1 MRITPCTTL
10 LTLLLALAA
19 CTPAATPADAQ
30 TTTGA
35 PPVVNASA
43 AAATATPAATCEDA
57 DFPAFLARFA
67 GNADVQRASTA
78 DPLTMES
85 VDADAQPEPAPVTR
99 QVPLGEVEFPVM
111 AGNVQREAEGLVETV
126 KELGTDGREVTHAIH
141 DTGAQMRFE
150 FRAGPCWNLVRVS
163 DDSI

>member
-19 CTPAATPADAQ
+19 CTPAAAPADAQ

-35 PPVVNASA
+35 TPVDNAPA
-43 AAATATPAATCEDA
+43 AAATATPAPTCEDA

-78 DPLTMES
+78 DPLVMDSIDSEAT
-85 VDADAQPEPAPVTR
+85 PEPRRVSKR
-99 QVPLGEVEFPVM
+99 VPLAEVEFPVFFD
-111 AGNVQREAEGLVETV
+111 ASRREAEGLQETV
-126 KELGTDGREVTHAIH
+126 TELGSAEYEVTHGIP
-141 DTGAQMRFE
+141 DSDAQIRFN
-150 FRAGPCWNLVRVS
+150 FRADPCWKLVRVS
-163 DDSI
+163 NDLI